1 MEDGQSGGGNVSG
14 IYASPLAFRLQNEPV
29 FSQEWRP
36 ESHIDGSEQS
46 ALSLK
51 AREGGEI

>member
-1 MEDGQSGGGNVSG
+1 MEDRQRGGGNVAG
-14 IYASPLAFRLQNEPV
+14 IYASPLAFRLQDEPV

-36 ESHIDGSEQS
+36 ESHIDDGKQS

-51 AREGGEI
+51 AREGG